1 MQERTGFLEDLR
13 RANLNTGFIPV
24 LTMGSCA
31 SVAGSSPT
39 GEQLAESMSLPT
51 LQGGTSGSSPTGEQ
65 LAQSMSP
72 PTLQGGSFQ
81 DYHNGL
87 KHLSGIQPA
96 TFTRCP
102 ISILFPIDHNCS
114 LLGMPAADLS
124 DKFLIERKHSRFL
137 PFFVCCCLFTLF
149 AMLIFF

>member
-1 MQERTGFLEDLR
+1 MLERTGFLEDLR
-13 RANLNTGFIPV
+13 RANLNTGSIPV

-39 GEQLAESMSLPT
+39 GEQLAESMS
-51 LQGGTSGSSPTGEQ
+51 
-65 LAQSMSP
+65 P

-87 KHLSGIQPA
+87 KHLSGIHSA

-114 LLGMPAADLS
+114 FLGMPAADLS
-124 DKFLIERKHSRFL
+124 DKFLIQRKHRRYHSRFL
-137 PFFVCCCLFTLF
+137 PFFGCCCLFTLF

>member
-13 RANLNTGFIPV
+13 RANLNTGSIPV

-51 LQGGTSGSSPTGEQ
+51 LQGG
-65 LAQSMSP
+65 
-72 PTLQGGSFQ
+72 SFQ

-87 KHLSGIQPA
+87 KHLSGIHSA

-114 LLGMPAADLS
+114 FLGMPAADLS
-124 DKFLIERKHSRFL
+124 DKFLIQRKHRYHSRFL
-137 PFFVCCCLFTLF
+137 PFFWLLLSFHALFHVK
-149 AMLIFF
+149 LIFF